1 MLFVEPDAADKYLS
15 TKHNAK
21 ALYICEYI
29 FIKELKMKQLI
40 AIILATFALIA
51 FAADP
56 AATKA
61 TEVAK
66 ADGAKQ
72 EMKLAKKKADKEAEK
87 KAATKSPTKDTK
99 EPAKTDTKPA
109 KGL

>member
-1 MLFVEPDAADKYLS
+1 
-15 TKHNAK
+15 
-21 ALYICEYI
+21 
-29 FIKELKMKQLI
+29 MKQLI
-40 AIILATFALIA
+40 AIIMVAFALTS

-56 AATKA
+56 AANKA

-87 KAATKSPTKDTK
+87 KAATKSPAKDATA
-99 EPAKTDTKPA
+99 PAKTDTKPA